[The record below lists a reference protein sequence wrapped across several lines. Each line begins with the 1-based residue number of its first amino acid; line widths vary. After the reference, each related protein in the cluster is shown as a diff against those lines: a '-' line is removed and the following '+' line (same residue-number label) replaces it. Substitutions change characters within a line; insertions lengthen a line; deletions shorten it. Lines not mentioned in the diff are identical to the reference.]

1 VRRLIVAVDLREARQ
16 ERAARNQ
23 SLFRGVNES
32 LEEAMRE
39 LPIAQDFLC
48 ECADP
53 DCNEMVSLSVS
64 EYEQVRSVP
73 TRFVIV
79 PGHELAE
86 AERVVEHVDERYT
99 VVEKIGKAA
108 EVARQLDP
116 RAGV

>member
-1 VRRLIVAVDLREARQ
+1 LAVDLNEARQ

-32 LEEAMRE
+32 LEEAMRD

-48 ECADP
+48 ECADS
-53 DCNEMVSLSVS
+53 DCNAMVSLSVS
-64 EYEQVRSVP
+64 EYERVRGVP
-73 TRFVIV
+73 THFAIA

-86 AERVVEHVDERYT
+86 VERVVERADERYT

-108 EVARQLDP
+108 EVARLLDP
-116 RAGV
+116 RHRAGA